1 MVSKCYHIWHT
12 WILWVQS
19 SRFLSGFPIS
29 FPWFP
34 PEKNQIRCLEAGR
47 NLSARPATT
56 KKGSRTGGLNMV
68 TSTCPETCTI
78 FVYIVNNSIYIC
90 ILYSMCM
97 HACMHACMYV
107 CMIDNIF
114 IYEYFEVLQML
125 LTLKSLGLLT
135 LLCWS
140 SLFEAKATALS
151 K

>member
-1 MVSKCYHIWHT
+1 
-12 WILWVQS
+12 
-19 SRFLSGFPIS
+19 
-29 FPWFP
+29 
-34 PEKNQIRCLEAGR
+34 
-47 NLSARPATT
+47 
-56 KKGSRTGGLNMV
+56 
-68 TSTCPETCTI
+68 
-78 FVYIVNNSIYIC
+78 
-90 ILYSMCM
+90 MCM
-97 HACMHACMYV
+97 YACMHACMYV